1 MEDEEERQVFAL
13 ITRTLER
20 SRREENV
27 KEVGGLREYLRNLW
41 KRRPG
46 SATFHREAGHGITG
60 RRIPSCRAAPHK
72 TNAASQ
78 AIAKEGS

>member
-27 KEVGGLREYLRNLW
+27 KEVGGLREYLRGICG
-41 KRRPG
+41 KDGRGRPLFI
-46 SATFHREAGHGITG
+46 ARLDTG
-60 RRIPSCRAAPHK
+60 
-72 TNAASQ
+72 
-78 AIAKEGS
+78 